1 MGPLRLRR
9 LCWRLRALS
18 LGRQAA
24 HACRRELSMT
34 DLAALINL
42 VAPFFGLIALGFFC
56 GKRVPI
62 PEGGLAWMQFF
73 LIYVALP
80 PLFYRLIIN
89 TPTGELANWPFIAA
103 TTLCTFSAFAISF
116 STGMATTHGDVSQ
129 ATLRGLAGAYSNIG
143 YMGPPLVLAALGNGA
158 SAPVAL
164 IFVFDNILLFT
175 LVPFLM
181 TIGGAD
187 RRSFAETARAV
198 VWRVATHP
206 FNIATAVGVAAS
218 YFRITLPEFA
228 ERMVA
233 WLAAAAAPC
242 ALFILGVTVALRP
255 LGRLPLEVP
264 FHVFVKLVVH
274 PLLVWVVLSAI
285 GDFDP
290 VWVYAAVLMAAL
302 PPALNIFVL
311 STQYRIGMERASAA
325 ILVGTVVSMVTLTGF
340 LWLIKTGRMPHDLFP
355 S

>member
-1 MGPLRLRR
+1 
-9 LCWRLRALS
+9 
-18 LGRQAA
+18 
-24 HACRRELSMT
+24 MT
-34 DLAALINL
+34 DLAALISL
-42 VAPFFGLIALGFFC
+42 VAPFFGLIALGFYC
-56 GKRVPI
+56 GKRVHI

-80 PLFYRLIIN
+80 PLFYRLIVN
-89 TPTGELANWPFIAA
+89 TPIEELANWPFIAA

-116 STGMATTHGDVSQ
+116 SAGMATSRGDISQ

-143 YMGPPLVLAALGNGA
+143 YMGPPLVLAALGSGA

-187 RRSFAETARAV
+187 KRSFAETTRAV
-198 VWRVATHP
+198 VWRVVTHP
-206 FNIATAVGVAAS
+206 FNLATAAGVAAS
-218 YFRITLPEFA
+218 YFRLTLPDFA
-228 ERMVA
+228 DKMVT
-233 WLAAAAAPC
+233 WLAGAAAPC

-264 FHVFVKLVVH
+264 AHVFVKLIIH
-274 PLLVWVVLSAI
+274 PLLVWVVLSAF

-311 STQYRIGMERASAA
+311 STQYRIGLERASAA
-325 ILVGTVVSMVTLTGF
+325 ILVGTVASMVTLTGF